1 MSVLQELIKAGE
13 MKIARE
19 EMRIKRLQAQDAER
33 AQRRKEI
40 VRQMYPQIAEYIDFS
55 KMVDNRVFL
64 YMPVSIPGCV
74 SFYLTVFIEHGTL
87 KKTASNGKWA
97 AFSCPDELECDMFTN
112 DLEIALALAHKAW
125 LAEHSTEPVYTDA
138 EESA

>member
-19 EMRIKRLQAQDAER
+19 EMRIKRIQAQDAER

-40 VRQMYPQIAEYIDFS
+40 VCQMYPQIAEYIQFTEFPIMRNARWEL
-55 KMVDNRVFL
+55 KVNAPQCEL
-64 YMPVSIPGCV
+64 
-74 SFYLTVFIEHGTL
+74 FYLYVIIH
-87 KKTASNGKWA
+87 NGGLIKVGPDDEVS
-97 AFSCPDELECDMFTN
+97 AFWNPDLFATN

-125 LAEHSTEPVYTDA
+125 LAENSTEPVYTDA

>member
-13 MKIARE
+13 IKIARE
-19 EMRIKRLQAQDAER
+19 EMRIKRLQARDAEH

-40 VRQMYPQIAEYIDFS
+40 IRQMYPQIAEYIGFES
-55 KMVDNRVFL
+55 AVDKVRYLLLPVDIPECVLFGLCVFRNVDGGL
-64 YMPVSIPGCV
+64 VR
-74 SFYLTVFIEHGTL
+74 TD
-87 KKTASNGKWA
+87 
-97 AFSCPDELECDMFTN
+97 PDEEVTAFFSDLYDIFTN
-112 DLEIALALAHKAW
+112 DLEVALALAHKAW